1 MGLGGFMSE
10 YLLDDWLFK
19 LKESFYKE
27 FFSHQEQNTNKEY
40 ILNKE
45 AVKDSLLKLIFSSFF
60 Y

>member
-10 YLLDDWLFK
+10 YLIDNCLSKFKDLFYRE
-19 LKESFYKE
+19 LSP
-27 FFSHQEQNTNKEY
+27 HQLNNNKEY

-45 AVKDSLLKLIFSSFF
+45 VVKSSLLKLIFSSFF